1 MDSNCNIQRI
11 FKFSITKTNKFIVIF
26 YGIVVNDIYLLASN
40 ENNIKSKKNEFS
52 ENPGLESHVVAH
64 YATIHRSV

>member
-26 YGIVVNDIYLLASN
+26 YGSVVNDIYLLASN
-40 ENNIKSKKNEFS
+40 ENNIKSI
-52 ENPGLESHVVAH
+52 
-64 YATIHRSV
+64 TIYNIIIRINKIKFF

>member
-26 YGIVVNDIYLLASN
+26 YGSVVNDIYLFASN
-40 ENNIKSKKNEFS
+40 ENNIKSI
-52 ENPGLESHVVAH
+52 
-64 YATIHRSV
+64 TIYNIIIRINKIKFF